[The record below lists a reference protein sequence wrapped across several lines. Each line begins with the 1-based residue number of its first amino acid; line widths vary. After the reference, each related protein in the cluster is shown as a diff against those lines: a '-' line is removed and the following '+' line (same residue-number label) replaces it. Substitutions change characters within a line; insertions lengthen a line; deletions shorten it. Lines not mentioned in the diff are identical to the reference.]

1 MAAKEKI
8 SWTVWFTQV
17 SCNSEGIKIASS
29 AKNPQKPEES
39 ESKFLVPKILSFIPM
54 RATSD
59 HWNAYLRTSLRAT
72 HQALRAFWNSNNA
85 SKQEG
90 TQKTS

>member
-1 MAAKEKI
+1 MAAKEKM

-17 SCNSEGIKIASS
+17 SCNSERIKIASS
-29 AKNPQKPEES
+29 AKDPKKPEES

-59 HWNAYLRTSLRAT
+59 HWNAYFRTSLRAT